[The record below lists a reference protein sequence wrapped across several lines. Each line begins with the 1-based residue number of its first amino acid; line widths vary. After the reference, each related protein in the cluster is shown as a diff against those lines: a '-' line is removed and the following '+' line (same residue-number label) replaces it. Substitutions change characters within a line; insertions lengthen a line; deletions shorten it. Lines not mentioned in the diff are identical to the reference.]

1 MSCLSS
7 QNNNCSTVEPS
18 VSNETVQ
25 PLVPKLKNADGLKNR
40 SNLKGELTAGEN
52 YV

>member
-18 VSNETVQ
+18 ASSETPQ
-25 PLVPKLKNADGLKNR
+25 PMKNTDCIKTRGKLKTEVA
-40 SNLKGELTAGEN
+40 AGEN